1 MPANMMVLSAGG
13 YKFVDYAKS
22 GIPLIIVSTI
32 VSLILLPILFPF
44 HP

>member
-1 MPANMMVLSAGG
+1 
-13 YKFVDYAKS
+13 
-22 GIPLIIVSTI
+22 PLIIVSTI

>member
-1 MPANMMVLSAGG
+1 
-13 YKFVDYAKS
+13 AKS